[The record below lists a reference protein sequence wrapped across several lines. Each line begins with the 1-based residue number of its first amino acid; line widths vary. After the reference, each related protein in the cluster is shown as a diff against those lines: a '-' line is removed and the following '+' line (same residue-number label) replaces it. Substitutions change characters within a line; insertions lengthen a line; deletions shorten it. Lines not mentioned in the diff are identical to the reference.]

1 MRSRTRRVYGSNSP
15 KGNKTRSRPPIP
27 NSRPLYHLDSLSKSR
42 VSDSELVEMFQTFSD
57 KNGEIIIESMART
70 PLNVK
75 HLYKDGIASNSVKA
89 IKSMDIQYNKKYSP
103 REKAQREF
111 VHHALLNELI
121 KRDLINDN
129 GSDSDESM

>member
-1 MRSRTRRVYGSNSP
+1 MRSRTRRIYGSSSP
-15 KGNKTRSRPPIP
+15 TSNKTRSRPPRP
-27 NSRPLYHLDSLSKSR
+27 RPLYHLDGLSKSR

-57 KNGEIIIESMART
+57 KNGTILIESMVKT

-75 HLYKDGIASNSVKA
+75 HLYKDGIASNSMKA

-103 REKAQREF
+103 RQKAQREF
-111 VHHALLNELI
+111 VHHALLNELL